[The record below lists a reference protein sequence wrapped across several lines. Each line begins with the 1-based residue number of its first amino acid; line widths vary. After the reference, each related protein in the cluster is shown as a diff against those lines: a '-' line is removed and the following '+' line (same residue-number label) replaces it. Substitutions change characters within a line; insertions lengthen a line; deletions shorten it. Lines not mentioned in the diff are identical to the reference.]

1 MKLSDFKA
9 LDVAHLG
16 IGLTSVGIADRDI
29 WDEFRDHRDALIAWA
44 IVVRSVAL
52 GADIA
57 EVEVEEEG
65 ALEGRLLFRVHRAL
79 KRDRDFVR
87 RKQVQHR
94 GANSGKA
101 IVTPH
106 P

>member
-65 ALEGRLLFRVHRAL
+65 ALEVDCCFGF
-79 KRDRDFVR
+79 
-87 RKQVQHR
+87 
-94 GANSGKA
+94 
-101 IVTPH
+101 IEP
-106 P
+106 